1 MSRISHRGQ
10 PKKRAGAAA
19 VELAV
24 VAPFI
29 AFLLVI
35 TIDYARL
42 FYYSVTLENGA
53 RNGAYYASNYP
64 GLYSFTS
71 AQQATAADFQNLN
84 PAPSV
89 DVMYGAAPDGPFASA
104 TPIANGYVQVTAT
117 WVFHTITKYPGV
129 PSDTTLQKSCR
140 MKVAPIEPSF

>member
-1 MSRISHRGQ
+1 MSRLSRRGQ
-10 PKKRAGAAA
+10 SRKRTGAAA

-53 RNGAYYASNYP
+53 RNGAYYASDYP

-84 PAPSV
+84 PTPTINIAYSSSPS
-89 DVMYGAAPDGPFASA
+89 GPFASA
-104 TPIANGYVQVTAT
+104 TPIANGYVQVTT
-117 WVFHTITKYPGV
+117 SWDFHTITNYPGI
-129 PSDTTLQKSCR
+129 PSTITLQKSCV
-140 MKVAPIEPSF
+140 MKVAPILPNF